1 MINICIRA
9 VCARHMAT
17 SSDQK
22 REGVFVRVFAT
33 AMCKI
38 ADCSIVSVRCRRK
51 DGKCSA
57 EGVTRRNRSTGP
69 KLRDQL
75 LQAEVQVPSQQCLVC
90 LVEHTDCEKFTK
102 CRIQQCELSNVFS
115 APFVALRDA
124 NAHLFMFGLQAR
136 QRGSLSASTGCGW
149 RTGRMSFRH
158 ERACRQSAS
167 LKSRRTISSFP
178 VYSRTQ
184 SMHTSSSVAEMSSK

>member
-1 MINICIRA
+1 MINICIR
-9 VCARHMAT
+9 VLCARHMAT

-75 LQAEVQVPSQQCLVC
+75 LQAEVQVPSQQCLAS
-90 LVEHTDCEKFTK
+90 LVEHTDYETFTK
-102 CRIQQCELSNVFS
+102 FRIQQCEPSNVFS
-115 APFVALRDA
+115 APLVALRDL
-124 NAHLFMFGLQAR
+124 NAYSFIFRLQAR

-149 RTGRMSFRH
+149 RTDATDSWVKTEGHHYEGWKQQRKDRSAH
-158 ERACRQSAS
+158 EDNFDAQNKIFA
-167 LKSRRTISSFP
+167 P
-178 VYSRTQ
+178 
-184 SMHTSSSVAEMSSK
+184 